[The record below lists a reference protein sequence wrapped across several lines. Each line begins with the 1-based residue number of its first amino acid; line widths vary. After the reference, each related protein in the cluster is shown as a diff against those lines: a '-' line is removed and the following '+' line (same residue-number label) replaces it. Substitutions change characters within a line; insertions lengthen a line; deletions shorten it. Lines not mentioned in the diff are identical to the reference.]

1 MKNLNLHSSDWQ
13 AVFEYARAEIERC
26 TRAITNTKCT
36 DDDAKLYRGR
46 ILALKALVEHDMERC
61 NKLAIKPF

>member
-13 AVFEYARAEIERC
+13 AVFEYARTEIEKN
-26 TRAITNTKCT
+26 TRALTSTTCA
-36 DDDAKLYRGR
+36 DDKANLYRGR
-46 ILALKALVEHDMERC
+46 ILALKALIEHDVERC